1 MGLDMYAYKI
11 KKDLVGDKQVDVPLS
26 RIAEEAVGYTHPT
39 LEQEE
44 AFTEEEHEQE
54 VFKWKQA
61 QKKIEEKNLLDP
73 DFWYWRKF
81 NHLHGWMKRLYQ
93 TKGGVDEDFNC
104 SSVRLSLDDLEQLEK
119 DIKDNKLVP
128 EEGFFFGG
136 PEIYPGD
143 IEQTHKF
150 IEKATAVLK
159 DGTHAIF
166 YTSWW

>member
-11 KKDLVGDKQVDVPLS
+11 KADLVGDKQVDVPLS
-26 RIAEEAVGYTHPT
+26 RTAEEAVGYIRPT

-61 QKKIEEKNLLDP
+61 QKKIEEENLLDTE
-73 DFWYWRKF
+73 FWYWRKF
-81 NHLHGWMKRLYQ
+81 NHLHGWMKRLYE
-93 TKGGVDEDFNC
+93 TKGGIDEAFNC
-104 SSVRLSLDDLEQLEK
+104 CYVRLTLEDLDQLKK
-119 DIKDNKLVP
+119 DIQENKLVP

-143 IEQTHKF
+143 IERTLEF
-150 IEKATAVLK
+150 IQESSEVLK
-159 DGTHAIF
+159 AGTHAIF

>member
-26 RIAEEAVGYTHPT
+26 RIAEEAVGYIHPT
-39 LEQEE
+39 LEQEK
-44 AFTEEEHEQE
+44 AFTQEEHEQE

-61 QKKIEEKNLLDP
+61 WKKIEEKDLLDM

-93 TKGGVDEDFNC
+93 AKGGVNEEFNC
-104 SSVRLSLDDLEQLEK
+104 SSVRLTLEDLDQLKK
-119 DIKDNKLVP
+119 DIQDNKLVP
-128 EEGFFFGG
+128 EKGFFFGG
-136 PEIYPGD
+136 SQLHPVD
-143 IEQTHKF
+143 IERTLEF
-150 IEKATAVLK
+150 IEKSSEVLK
-159 DGTHAIF
+159 TDTHAVF